1 MSRFKNPLKITVD
14 DIEEEGDPTDVLE
27 VWFAGCHSGMFFF
40 LPIFPRCIEEAA
52 VRGL

>member
-1 MSRFKNPLKITVD
+1 MSRFKNPLKITLD
-14 DIEEEGDPTDVLE
+14 DIEEEGDPTDVWKFGLQAAM
-27 VWFAGCHSGMFFF
+27 VVCFF